1 MVVDPL
7 RGQACRMTQR
17 NAKDPK
23 GETST
28 DAGSGGG
35 TVLVLGG
42 TGKTGRRTVAR
53 LRELGVETRAA
64 SRSGDTRFDWAD
76 RTTWQP
82 ALDEVDAVYIVPL
95 DISPSPTPAFV
106 EQAVAS
112 GVRRLVLLSARG
124 VDVPGYFGS
133 SYEVG
138 GPHTEGEAAVRSSG
152 VAWTILRPGWFAQ
165 NFSEGVFLD
174 GVRAGQL
181 ALPTGDGAAAFVD
194 ADDIAA
200 VAAAALTEDGHDGE
214 VYELSGPRALGIAD
228 VLDEIAKVTGTRA
241 AYVPVEESAFRA
253 GLVAQGMPEEEA
265 ALWTDAMTPIR
276 TSQEAPVT
284 DGVRRALGRPPRDIA
299 DYVRAASAAGAWS

>member
-1 MVVDPL
+1 
-7 RGQACRMTQR
+7 MTQQ
-17 NAKDPK
+17 
-23 GETST
+23 T
-28 DAGSGGG
+28 DATRTDEMNTGKA
-35 TVLVLGG
+35 VLVIGG

-53 LRELGVETRAA
+53 LRERGVETRAA
-64 SRSGDTRFDWAD
+64 SRSGEIPFDWTD
-76 RTTWQP
+76 RTTWQA

-95 DISPSPTPAFV
+95 DTSPSPTPAFV

-133 SYEVG
+133 SYEGG
-138 GPHTEGEAAVRSSG
+138 GPHAESEAAVRASG
-152 VAWTILRPGWFAQ
+152 AAWTILRPGWFAQ

-174 GVRAGQL
+174 GVRAGEL
-181 ALPTGDGAAAFVD
+181 ALPTGSGTAAFVD

-200 VAAAALTEDGHDGE
+200 VAAAALTEEGHDGE

-241 AYVPVEESAFRA
+241 VYVPVEESAFRA
-253 GLVAQGMPEEEA
+253 GLVAQGLPEEEA
-265 ALWTDAMTPIR
+265 AVWTDAMKPIR

-299 DYVRAASAAGAWS
+299 DFVRDAAAAGAWD

>member
-1 MVVDPL
+1 
-7 RGQACRMTQR
+7 MTQ
-17 NAKDPK
+17 
-23 GETST
+23 T
-28 DAGSGGG
+28 DATRTDTMSTGN
-35 TVLVLGG
+35 TVLVIGG
-42 TGKTGRRTVAR
+42 SGKTGRRTVAR
-53 LRELGVETRAA
+53 LRELGVKTRAA
-64 SRSGDTRFDWAD
+64 SRSGDTLFDWED
-76 RTTWQP
+76 RTTWQA

-95 DISPSPTPAFV
+95 DTSPSPMPAFV

-112 GVRRLVLLSARG
+112 GVRRLVMLSARG

-133 SYEVG
+133 SYEGG
-138 GPHTEGEAAVRSSG
+138 GPHVEGEAAVRSSG

-174 GVRAGQL
+174 GVRAGEL
-181 ALPTGDGAAAFVD
+181 ALPTGGGAAAFVD

-228 VLDEIAKVTGTRA
+228 VLDEIAKVTGVRA
-241 AYVPVEESAFRA
+241 TYVPVEEAAFRA

-265 ALWTDAMTPIR
+265 ALWTDAMKPIR

-284 DGVRRALGRPPRDIA
+284 DGVRRALGRPPRDFA
-299 DYVRAASAAGAWS
+299 DFVRDASAAGAWS

>member
-1 MVVDPL
+1 M
-7 RGQACRMTQR
+7 
-17 NAKDPK
+17 
-23 GETST
+23 
-28 DAGSGGG
+28 
-35 TVLVLGG
+35 LVTGG

-53 LRELGVETRAA
+53 LRELGVRTRAA
-64 SRSGDTRFDWAD
+64 SRSGDTPFDWAD
-76 RTTWQP
+76 RTTWQA
-82 ALDEVDAVYIVPL
+82 ALDEVDAVCIVPL
-95 DISPSPTPAFV
+95 DTSPSPTPAFV

-133 SYEVG
+133 SYEGG

-152 VAWTILRPGWFAQ
+152 AAWTILRPGWFAQ

-174 GVRAGQL
+174 GVRAGEL
-181 ALPTGDGAAAFVD
+181 ALPTGGGSAAFVD

-214 VYELSGPRALGIAD
+214 VYELSGPRALGIAG

-241 AYVPVEESAFRA
+241 AYVPVEESVFRA
-253 GLVAQGMPEEEA
+253 GLVAEGLPEEEA
-265 ALWTDAMTPIR
+265 ALWTDAMKPIR

-299 DYVRAASAAGAWS
+299 DFVRDASAAGAWS